1 MQQKFLKKEMQSVV
15 WLGPNTLTAYDL
27 FLRAMQ
33 QFYLTTGEGVAET
46 LRLAHR
52 ALELDP
58 RFGLVA
64 ALAGMCHM
72 RNVLWGYSTD
82 PQFDREEAVRLVR
95 FALSIDDSDP
105 ETLAIAGLV
114 SAVMG

>member
-64 ALAGMCHM
+64 ALSGMCHM

-82 PQFDREEAVRLVR
+82 PQFDRAEAVRLAR
-95 FALSIDDSDP
+95 LALRIDHRHP
-105 ETLAIAGLV
+105 APVAIAA
-114 SAVMG
+114 AVPAV